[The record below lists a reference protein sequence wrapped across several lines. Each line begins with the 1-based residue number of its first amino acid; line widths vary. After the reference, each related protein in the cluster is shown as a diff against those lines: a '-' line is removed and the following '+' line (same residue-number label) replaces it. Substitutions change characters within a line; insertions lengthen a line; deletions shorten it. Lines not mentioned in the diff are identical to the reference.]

1 MGYFQKIPDII
12 KSHREIYG
20 YDNLDILQKSFNEM
34 GAYKESPFKIHP
46 NSRNTF
52 FLLIEKVQQKI
63 TELENQ
69 LETASKKERD
79 DLEAR
84 LEELCA
90 ALEEFQVIENSEHIY
105 SFEIGD
111 EPLFK
116 MELDDLNGS
125 IVYDGTLGSL
135 INELKHAFQYE
146 TGKIDFLR
154 VQNGSTTTVYPGL
167 LYDTTDEL
175 ETYKRQYALDGILT
189 LKIALSKEKVYE
201 QVLQAKEL
209 SDIGKVVIKKMSD
222 VKLKVVAKI
231 SDYALKEGL
240 YKTISQKPLDRNS
253 EMGDILKGN
262 KKRKVVKNHL
272 SFLDVDE
279 EQPYFEYVKVFVN
292 ERVYID
298 VKN

>member
-12 KSHREIYG
+12 KSHRSMYG
-20 YDNLDILQKSFNEM
+20 STSLDVLQKRFNEM
-34 GAYKESPFKIHP
+34 GSNKESPFSVHP

-52 FLLIEKVQQKI
+52 FLLIERVQQKI
-63 TELENQ
+63 TQLENE
-69 LETASKKERD
+69 LETASKKERK

-90 ALEEFQVIENSEHIY
+90 ALEEFQVIENSENVY

-111 EPLFK
+111 QPYFR
-116 MELDDLNGS
+116 MELDNAGTL
-125 IVYDGTLGSL
+125 VYDGTLGSL

-154 VQNGSTTTVYPGL
+154 VQNGSRTTVYPGL

-175 ETYKRQYALDGILT
+175 ETYKRQYALDGVLT
-189 LKIALSKEKVYE
+189 LKIALSEEEVVSQILVKDDLKEV
-201 QVLQAKEL
+201 
-209 SDIGKVVIKKMSD
+209 GKVVINKMSD
-222 VKLKVVAKI
+222 VKLKLIAKI
-231 SDYALKEGL
+231 SDFALADGL
-240 YKTISQKPLDRNS
+240 YKTISKKSLDIDS
-253 EMGDILKGN
+253 EMGDVAKGN
-262 KKRKVVKNHL
+262 ENRLVRKNHL
-272 SFLDVDE
+272 NFLDIDKQ
-279 EQPYFEYVKVFVN
+279 QPYFEYVKVFVN